1 LDMMFL
7 KSDIKMS
14 LIRTSTRR
22 RFMVRE
28 EMVELND
35 NELAIVTGGQDG
47 WGFGTG
53 RGFARGGGM
62 TFQSPLGNGAV
73 GWGAT
78 AAFGIGGSIGPS
90 GGVGV
95 GFAAS
100 AATSY
105 AVGWPGG
112 AAAGGYG
119 NFNAGGFGAGW

>member
-1 LDMMFL
+1 MMLL
-7 KSDIKMS
+7 KSGIKIS

-35 NELAIVTGGQDG
+35 NELTIVTGGQDG
-47 WGFGTG
+47 WNFGTG
-53 RGFARGGGM
+53 RGFARSGGM
-62 TFQSPLGNGAV
+62 SFQSPLGSGAV

-78 AAFGIGGSIGPS
+78 AAVGIGASIGPT

-112 AAAGGYG
+112 AAAGGFG